1 MDVFATVGTWV
12 SRRFLINQIGFCC
25 TKTLSY
31 PVVRLPY
38 YFGRYKHVGLGV
50 ELLGDKKSGKSP
62 KFEFPEKT
70 VPRVYDSKPRF
81 LMKAPMS
88 GGVGDTIRNT
98 IVFPLNWIK
107 REHSTNL
114 MFDRLKSWRETFE
127 RTTLEQLYEEFCHRY
142 PSS

>member
-50 ELLGDKKSGKSP
+50 ELLRDKPP
-62 KFEFPEKT
+62 KFEFPQKSVCDT
-70 VPRVYDSKPRF
+70 TKLVF
-81 LMKAPMS
+81 GTKAPVC
-88 GGVGDTIRNT
+88 GAVGDTILNT
-98 IVFPLNWIK
+98 VLFPFKRMI
-107 REHSTNL
+107 REHSTNV
-114 MFDRLKSWRETFE
+114 MFNRLKSWLEVFE
-127 RTTLEQLYEEFCHRY
+127 RTTLEQLYEEFLHPK